1 MFYLNKDRE
10 LTVELLSKMINH
22 FRVSVEPTFKE
33 VN

>member
-22 FRVSVEPTFKE
+22 FRVSVEPIE
-33 VN
+33 